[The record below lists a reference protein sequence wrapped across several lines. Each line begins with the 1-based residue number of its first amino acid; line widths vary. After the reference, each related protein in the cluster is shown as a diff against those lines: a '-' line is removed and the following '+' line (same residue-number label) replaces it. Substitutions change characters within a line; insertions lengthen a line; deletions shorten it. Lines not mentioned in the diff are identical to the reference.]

1 MPHPEGHKASY
12 RAQAGTGI
20 SKSVGDNCVR
30 GKKNY
35 FFFLNEGAGFF
46 QMSATEDEFVHSC

>member
-1 MPHPEGHKASY
+1 MLGE
-12 RAQAGTGI
+12 
-20 SKSVGDNCVR
+20 
-30 GKKNY
+30 KKIT